1 MTGGFL
7 SVMNDNHSMVT
18 LEEHTVQTIEITPTS
33 NSSFIPTDVTT
44 GDTQL
49 VNKTSKSNAQLI
61 NKFTS

>member
-1 MTGGFL
+1 
-7 SVMNDNHSMVT
+7 MNDNHSMVT